1 MVWIPQIPR
10 PVTPRL
16 WLSALLL
23 LAASVVAQEQPIKI
37 PPMAPAPQRSIS
49 VSQQFIIY
57 YSDRLVRSRLARK
70 SEDLKSNWLHCLGLQ
85 DEWKTPIILQ
95 MHSVRPPRT
104 PRTLTTLYESD
115 GGQLKVQIDIF
126 DPTVLA
132 SSDFDLEVYR
142 ALCLEYE
149 YRNVPLKSGKSFTQ
163 PPNWLLEGIYQ
174 DSVAREDGL
183 PPGLFDK
190 LIQNGPPP
198 KLGAFLRQRSEN
210 LDATS
215 RAIYRAQ
222 ALTLLRAFLRVPDG
236 AKHLA
241 EYVASL
247 PGISNADDDK
257 LLEKF
262 PLLQNQP
269 SNLSKLW
276 SLTLADATGS
286 SRIKTLGIPETLKQ
300 LDTIFQLTVAKD
312 PKKPAAGNVTGVECL
327 QILSRTDTGRYVVR
341 QKSEELMRLE
351 ARAHPLLQPIVEEY
365 RLIATQLGARS
376 VNLEK
381 RLRKNEEL
389 CQAVAK
395 RADQISDYVNW
406 FEATQLDT
414 PSREFDAITM
424 PDDSQTAVPRTD
436 AISRRLDDLEARGW

>member
-1 MVWIPQIPR
+1 MDRNPQVLR
-10 PVTPRL
+10 PIRSGFL
-16 WLSALLL
+16 FLLL
-23 LAASVVAQEQPIKI
+23 FTASLRGQEQPIRI
-37 PPMAPAPQRSIS
+37 APVAPPPQRTIS

-70 SEDLKSNWLHCLGLQ
+70 AEDLKSNWLRSLGLL

-95 MHSVRPPRT
+95 MHSMRPPRT
-104 PRTLTTLYESD
+104 PRVQTSLFEAD
-115 GGQLKVQIDIF
+115 GGQLKVQVDIF
-126 DPTVLA
+126 DPTVLS
-132 SSDFDLEVYR
+132 SSDFDLEIYR

-149 YRNVPLKSGKSFTQ
+149 YRHVPLKSGKSYTQ

-198 KLGAFLRQRSEN
+198 KLGAFLKQRSEN

-222 ALTLLRAFLRVPDG
+222 ALTLLRAFLRAPEG
-236 AKHLA
+236 SKHLA

-247 PGISNADDDK
+247 PGISNSDDDK

-262 PLLQNQP
+262 PLLQGQP
-269 SNLSKLW
+269 GNLSKLW
-276 SLTLADATGS
+276 SLALAEATS
-286 SRIKTLGIPETLKQ
+286 TSRIKPLGIPETLQQ
-300 LDTIFQLTVAKD
+300 LDGIFQLTAPKD
-312 PKKPAAGNVTGVECL
+312 PKKPAAGNVTGVDCL
-327 QILSRTDTGRYVVR
+327 QVLSRTDSGRYVLR
-341 QKSEELMRLE
+341 QKAEDLMRLE
-351 ARAHPLLQPIVEEY
+351 GRAHPLLQPIVEEY
-365 RLIATQLGARS
+365 RLITTQLGSRS
-376 VNLEK
+376 ANLEK
-381 RLRKNEEL
+381 RIRKNAEL

-395 RADQISDYVNW
+395 RADQIADYVNW
-406 FEATQLDT
+406 FEATQLNT
-414 PSREFDAITM
+414 PSREFDAIMM
-424 PDDSQTAVPRTD
+424 PENSSDTPRTD